1 MSKIGNIKF
10 GEDINT
16 NGISVSIY
24 FTSCGFNCKN
34 CFNKEFQDY
43 NYGFDFTKEIKDNIF
58 RYIDNNIDYIDN
70 LAILGGEPL
79 HINNIDSVINLC
91 EEFKLKFP
99 DKKIWLWTGYKF
111 EDIPNKNIIKVV
123 DYIIDGLFVENL
135 KDRYLK
141 YIGSNNQRIF
151 KNGKLILDNEI
162 DM

>member
-24 FTSCGFNCKN
+24 FTSCDFNCKN

-79 HINNIDSVINLC
+79 HINNINSVINLC

-135 KDRYLK
+135 KDRDLK
-141 YIGSNNQRIF
+141 YRGSNNQKIF
-151 KNGKLILDNEI
+151 KNGKLILDNELN
-162 DM
+162 M

>member
-10 GEDINT
+10 GEDVNT
-16 NGISVSIY
+16 NGVSVSIY
-24 FTSCGFNCKN
+24 FTSCDFNCKN

-70 LAILGGEPL
+70 LAMLGGEPL

-135 KDRYLK
+135 KDRDLK
-141 YIGSNNQRIF
+141 YRGSNNQKIF
-151 KNGKLILDNEI
+151 KNGELIIDN
-162 DM
+162 

>member
-24 FTSCGFNCKN
+24 FTSCDFNCKN

-135 KDRYLK
+135 KDRDLK
-141 YIGSNNQRIF
+141 YRGSNNQRIF
-151 KNGKLILDNEI
+151 KNGELILEN
-162 DM
+162 

>member
-1 MSKIGNIKF
+1 MSKIGTIKF

-24 FTSCGFNCKN
+24 FTSCDFNCKN

-123 DYIIDGLFVENL
+123 DYIIDGLFVESL
-135 KDRYLK
+135 KNRDLK
-141 YIGSNNQRIF
+141 YRGSNNQRIF
-151 KNGKLILDNEI
+151 KNGKLILDSEI
-162 DM
+162 NM

>member
-16 NGISVSIY
+16 SGISVSIY
-24 FTSCGFNCKN
+24 FTSCDFNCKN

-79 HINNIDSVINLC
+79 HINNINSVINLC

-111 EDIPNKNIIKVV
+111 EMLVTMP
-123 DYIIDGLFVENL
+123 DGE
-135 KDRYLK
+135 
-141 YIGSNNQRIF
+141 
-151 KNGKLILDNEI
+151 
-162 DM
+162 

>member
-24 FTSCGFNCKN
+24 FTSCDFNCKN
-34 CFNKEFQDY
+34 CFNKEFQYY

-123 DYIIDGLFVENL
+123 DYIIDGLFIENL
-135 KDRYLK
+135 KDRDLK
-141 YIGSNNQRIF
+141 YRGSNNQKIF
-151 KNGKLILDNEI
+151 KNGKLILDNELN
-162 DM
+162 M

>member
-1 MSKIGNIKF
+1 MSKIGTIKF
-10 GEDINT
+10 GEDVNT

-24 FTSCGFNCKN
+24 FTSCDFNCKN
-34 CFNKEFQDY
+34 CFNKEFQNY

-79 HINNIDSVINLC
+79 HINNINSVINLC

-99 DKKIWLWTGYKF
+99 NKNIWLWTGYEF
-111 EDIPNKNIIKVV
+111 ENIPNKNIIDVT
-123 DYIIDGLFVENL
+123 DYIIDGLFIESL
-135 KDRYLK
+135 KDKHLK
-141 YIGSNNQRIF
+141 YRGSNNQRIF

-162 DM
+162 DI

>member
-24 FTSCGFNCKN
+24 FTSCDFNCKN

-58 RYIDNNIDYIDN
+58 GYIDNNIDYIDN

-91 EEFKLKFP
+91 EEFKLKFQ

-135 KDRYLK
+135 KDRDLK
-141 YIGSNNQRIF
+141 YRGSNNQRIF

-162 DM
+162 DI

>member
-24 FTSCGFNCKN
+24 FTSCDFNCKN

-43 NYGFDFTKEIKDNIF
+43 NYGFDFTKETKDNIF

-135 KDRYLK
+135 KDRDLK
-141 YIGSNNQRIF
+141 YRGSNNQRIF
-151 KNGKLILDNEI
+151 KNGELILDNELDI
-162 DM
+162 

>member
-24 FTSCGFNCKN
+24 FTSCDFNCKN

-135 KDRYLK
+135 KDRDLK
-141 YIGSNNQRIF
+141 YRGSNNQRIF
-151 KNGKLILDNEI
+151 KNGELILDNELDI
-162 DM
+162 

>member
-1 MSKIGNIKF
+1 MAKIGTIKF

-24 FTSCGFNCKN
+24 FTSCDFNCKN

-43 NYGFDFTKEIKDNIF
+43 SYGFDFTKEIRDNIF
-58 RYIDNNIDYIDN
+58 RYVFNNIDYIDN

-111 EDIPNKNIIKVV
+111 ENIPNKNIIKVV

-135 KDRYLK
+135 KDRDLK
-141 YIGSNNQRIF
+141 YRGSNNQRIF

-162 DM
+162 DI